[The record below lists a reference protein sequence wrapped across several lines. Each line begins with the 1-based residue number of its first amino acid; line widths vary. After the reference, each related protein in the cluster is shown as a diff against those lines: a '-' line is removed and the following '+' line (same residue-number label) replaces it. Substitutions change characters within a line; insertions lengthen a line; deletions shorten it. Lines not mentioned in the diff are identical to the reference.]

1 MEQRPNP
8 DQSPEESRLPE
19 DLAESEETFEQA
31 LERLEREVQGLRD
44 RYEQVQRDQNRQTEL
59 SLEAA
64 DIRRSLKRQRSRELQ
79 ATLKTINQELT
90 QLEVSLESRLLSW
103 RSVRE
108 PFWQIVRYG
117 GLGVVLGWLLR
128 SCSG

>member
-8 DQSPEESRLPE
+8 DQSPDESRLPE

-44 RYEQVQRDQNRQTEL
+44 RYEQVQRDQDRQTEL

-64 DIRRSLKRQRSRELQ
+64 DIRRSLKRHRSRELQ
-79 ATLKTINQELT
+79 ATLKTISQELA

>member
-8 DQSPEESRLPE
+8 DQSPDESRLPE

-44 RYEQVQRDQNRQTEL
+44 RYEQVQRDQDRQTAL

-64 DIRRSLKRQRSRELQ
+64 DIRRSLKRHRSRELQ
-79 ATLKTINQELT
+79 ATLKTINQELA